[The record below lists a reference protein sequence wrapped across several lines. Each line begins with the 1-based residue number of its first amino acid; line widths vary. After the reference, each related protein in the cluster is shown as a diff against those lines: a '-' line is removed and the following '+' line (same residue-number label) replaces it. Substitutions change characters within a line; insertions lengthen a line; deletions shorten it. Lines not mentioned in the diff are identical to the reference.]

1 MHRLLWSGVFISLEQ
16 MVGMTMAGSLLRQ
29 CCRDFCCCC
38 LFKNGQMVL
47 QSGSSIY
54 SPSSNVD
61 PFPYSLATICFC
73 YYSYFRWFTYC
84 VVMLTCDLF
93 ILVFVVYVNMHEHG
107 FTCSCGDQKST
118 SGVQLYNF
126 ITLFHWGRVSSWTSL
141 AGGQQATG
149 RTAPVFSSQSLKL
162 QVHVD
167 TSRFLSGCWRLKLRS
182 SCLHSK
188 CSQPV
193 NHLLSLFHCVCSQTF
208 FGLIIYES
216 LAVA

>member
-1 MHRLLWSGVFISLEQ
+1 MFHLSEDTLITSITNKTVLSTMHRLLWSGVFISLEQ

-54 SPSSNVD
+54 TPSSNAD

-93 ILVFVVYVNMHEHG
+93 ILVFVVYANMHEHG

-126 ITLFHWGRVSSWTSL
+126 PLYSTE
-141 AGGQQATG
+141 AGSPLEPA
-149 RTAPVFSSQSLKL
+149 
-162 QVHVD
+162 
-167 TSRFLSGCWRLKLRS
+167 
-182 SCLHSK
+182 
-188 CSQPV
+188 
-193 NHLLSLFHCVCSQTF
+193 
-208 FGLIIYES
+208 
-216 LAVA
+216 